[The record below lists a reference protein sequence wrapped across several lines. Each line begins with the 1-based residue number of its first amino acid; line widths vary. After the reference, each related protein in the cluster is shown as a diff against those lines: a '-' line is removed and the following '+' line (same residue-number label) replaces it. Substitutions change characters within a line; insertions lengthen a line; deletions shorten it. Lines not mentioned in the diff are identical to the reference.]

1 MVLSLLRKDGLLL
14 VAVVERP
21 ESHASHRSKPHP
33 AMQPFRNKAYVGL
46 VSLSDLLSSIGS
58 KSQGWSGKTVRVAIL
73 PATEA
78 DSPEHI
84 LSALILQNPAHPP

>member
-46 VSLSDLLSSIGS
+46 VSLSSIGS

-78 DSPEHI
+78 DSPEQI